1 MKPSVVQ
8 HLYTTGRDSNGVVI
22 MLNMAKP
29 NLGVPAMEMMT
40 APEAARY
47 IGVHE
52 RTLAAMRA
60 RGNGPTFTR
69 KYLCGRGVRYCRA
82 DLDAW
87 INAREAAA

>member
-1 MKPSVVQ
+1 MTLVVQ
-8 HLYTTGRDSNGVVI
+8 LDPTTCRDSNGVVI

-29 NLGVPAMEMMT
+29 KLGVSAMEVMT

-60 RGNGPTFTR
+60 RGDGPVFTR
-69 KYLCGRGVRYCRA
+69 KYLSGRGVRYSRS